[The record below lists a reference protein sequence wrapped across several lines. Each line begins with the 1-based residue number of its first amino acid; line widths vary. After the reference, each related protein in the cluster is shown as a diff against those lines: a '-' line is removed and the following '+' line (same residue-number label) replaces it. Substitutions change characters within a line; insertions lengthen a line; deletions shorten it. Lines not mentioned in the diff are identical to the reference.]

1 MTIPKISVQNPVLS
15 NLLMILII
23 IFGILAWIELP
34 RALAPEITIYS
45 ARIVTFYPGSSPEEV
60 EKLITAPIE
69 RSIEGVDQID
79 LVISTSSEGRS
90 EITVQFEEMSDREFD
105 KRLQDLQTAV
115 DRVQDLP
122 EQLPNDPEV
131 IEVEIS
137 SRMPLI
143 TIAIAGQ
150 TDESSMKKIAE
161 NLKDTILL
169 IPDIADVRLVGVRDR
184 QIWVEVDPDRL
195 RAHNLPIDQ
204 IITALRGQN
213 LNLPA
218 GTLEVGPSEFL
229 VRTMG
234 EFGSLNDIS
243 NTIVKV
249 KPAGTPLRISDIAKI
264 SDKYEK
270 PNTLS
275 NLKGFKSI
283 SLTPQKK
290 SKGNTLKLV
299 DQIRTLT
306 EDFKKDLP
314 GEVEIVLMN
323 DYSVILRERIGILQN
338 NAILGLILVI
348 ILLYLF
354 MGGRNAIF
362 AALGIPVSFLATF
375 WFLNQ
380 IGQGLNGPSL
390 FGLILVI
397 GIVVDDAIVVIEN
410 TFRHIQEG
418 MSPKDAAIL
427 GAEEVGWPVLSAS
440 LTTIAAF
447 GPLMFMSGTS

>member
-1 MTIPKISVQNPVLS
+1 
-15 NLLMILII
+15 
-23 IFGILAWIELP
+23 
-34 RALAPEITIYS
+34 
-45 ARIVTFYPGSSPEEV
+45 
-60 EKLITAPIE
+60 
-69 RSIEGVDQID
+69 
-79 LVISTSSEGRS
+79 
-90 EITVQFEEMSDREFD
+90 
-105 KRLQDLQTAV
+105 
-115 DRVQDLP
+115 
-122 EQLPNDPEV
+122 
-131 IEVEIS
+131 
-137 SRMPLI
+137 
-143 TIAIAGQ
+143 
-150 TDESSMKKIAE
+150 
-161 NLKDTILL
+161 
-169 IPDIADVRLVGVRDR
+169 
-184 QIWVEVDPDRL
+184 
-195 RAHNLPIDQ
+195 
-204 IITALRGQN
+204 
-213 LNLPA
+213 
-218 GTLEVGPSEFL
+218 
-229 VRTMG
+229 MG

-306 EDFKKDLP
+306 EAFKKDLP

-380 IGQGLNGPSL
+380 IGQ
-390 FGLILVI
+390 
-397 GIVVDDAIVVIEN
+397 
-410 TFRHIQEG
+410 
-418 MSPKDAAIL
+418 
-427 GAEEVGWPVLSAS
+427 
-440 LTTIAAF
+440 
-447 GPLMFMSGTS
+447 

>member
-1 MTIPKISVQNPVLS
+1 
-15 NLLMILII
+15 
-23 IFGILAWIELP
+23 
-34 RALAPEITIYS
+34 
-45 ARIVTFYPGSSPEEV
+45 
-60 EKLITAPIE
+60 
-69 RSIEGVDQID
+69 
-79 LVISTSSEGRS
+79 
-90 EITVQFEEMSDREFD
+90 
-105 KRLQDLQTAV
+105 
-115 DRVQDLP
+115 
-122 EQLPNDPEV
+122 
-131 IEVEIS
+131 
-137 SRMPLI
+137 
-143 TIAIAGQ
+143 
-150 TDESSMKKIAE
+150 MKKIAE
-161 NLKDTILL
+161 NLKDAILL

-218 GTLEVGPSEFL
+218 GTLEVGSSEFL

-314 GEVEIVLMN
+314 GEVGGE
-323 DYSVILRERIGILQN
+323 GG
-338 NAILGLILVI
+338 GL
-348 ILLYLF
+348 
-354 MGGRNAIF
+354 ACT
-362 AALGIPVSFLATF
+362 PPPP
-375 WFLNQ
+375 
-380 IGQGLNGPSL
+380 GQ
-390 FGLILVI
+390 
-397 GIVVDDAIVVIEN
+397 
-410 TFRHIQEG
+410 
-418 MSPKDAAIL
+418 PKR
-427 GAEEVGWPVLSAS
+427 
-440 LTTIAAF
+440 
-447 GPLMFMSGTS
+447 